1 MSWKSIEAAQRRRQR
16 EEQNRLRE
24 LERRAKEEAKLSL
37 IEQARLEV
45 KTYENRLDLLL
56 SVHKEQGNTW
66 DWAGLAASLPPPYP
80 KKNSYHELRAKQ
92 RIEVLSPDQ
101 KQKSEAMVEQARRD
115 DEQIFQDALVS
126 YSKEKDEWE
135 KLITFSRR
143 ILAGEHKA
151 YTEALVQFNPWAAIS
166 GMGSQIR
173 IHVHDATFLVCVLTV
188 KGVDVIPSEVKTLTS
203 TGKVSVK
210 PMPKARSHELYQD
223 CLCSCILRVA
233 REVFAMLPV
242 ETILVTASA
251 DSIDA
256 STGQTVDQP
265 VLSVAMPR
273 EVVARL
279 EFNRLDPSEAME
291 NFLHRGDFKA
301 SRKSGAFLAITPLTQ
316 ADLPTTCFKSMDVCD
331 LVAHIRQLREE
342 LKTEIGKLSRSTTA
356 PAS

>member
-1 MSWKSIEAAQRRRQR
+1 
-16 EEQNRLRE
+16 
-24 LERRAKEEAKLSL
+24 
-37 IEQARLEV
+37 
-45 KTYENRLDLLL
+45 
-56 SVHKEQGNTW
+56 
-66 DWAGLAASLPPPYP
+66 
-80 KKNSYHELRAKQ
+80 
-92 RIEVLSPDQ
+92 
-101 KQKSEAMVEQARRD
+101 
-115 DEQIFQDALVS
+115 
-126 YSKEKDEWE
+126 
-135 KLITFSRR
+135 
-143 ILAGEHKA
+143 
-151 YTEALVQFNPWAAIS
+151 
-166 GMGSQIR
+166 
-173 IHVHDATFLVCVLTV
+173 
-188 KGVDVIPSEVKTLTS
+188 
-203 TGKVSVK
+203 
-210 PMPKARSHELYQD
+210 
-223 CLCSCILRVA
+223 LCSCILRVA